1 MDPRQ
6 AIKEKLDAAEASISE
21 EELVRRGAMF
31 RLNAALPV
39 PPEEPFWGPVFDT
52 TPTPPPTPSEAPP
65 KSTSY
70 WSQTHSEFDDVAA
83 DDDMYADILTP
94 GAISAAAKK
103 VLPTFGQSRP
113 AIKTL
118 AQDERTMREA
128 MTRLEEAMVTL
139 ESLVAADARRRD
151 GEHAAQVMA
160 LETELKQVKE
170 RLQRMEMAIGMD
182 VDVGPKSTGTQDEK
196 AALDAAI
203 AASLDDAMDLSMG

>member
-1 MDPRQ
+1 
-6 AIKEKLDAAEASISE
+6 
-21 EELVRRGAMF
+21 
-31 RLNAALPV
+31 
-39 PPEEPFWGPVFDT
+39 
-52 TPTPPPTPSEAPP
+52 
-65 KSTSY
+65 
-70 WSQTHSEFDDVAA
+70 
-83 DDDMYADILTP
+83 MYADILTP

-118 AQDERTMREA
+118 AQDERPVREA

-151 GEHAAQVMA
+151 GEYTARVMA